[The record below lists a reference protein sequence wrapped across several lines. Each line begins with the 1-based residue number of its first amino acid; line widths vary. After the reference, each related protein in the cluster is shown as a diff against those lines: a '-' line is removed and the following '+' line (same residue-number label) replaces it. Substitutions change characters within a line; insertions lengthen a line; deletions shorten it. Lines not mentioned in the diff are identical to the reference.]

1 MVGTPPSRPSPHT
14 TAHHLTPAATNQ
26 YGGKRESYRAAFRD
40 VGCEGPSSSGR
51 EHCLRGRNRNEP
63 AGKKTETKE
72 MEKLTHLEA
81 LLFTAVLETCVDQ
94 LSILG
99 YIMPVSYK
107 GQTDLS
113 HSGIQEM
120 KEIVEALKEL
130 DSNYQE
136 SAKQGSRETV
146 TSMSQKS
153 IEHKQQLGKTEEL
166 KSTRHLSNRVMKN
179 SALSIESLRKIQADR
194 QYASDVITATMKRM
208 QESGT
213 FNSLTEANEKE
224 EEKKSKFHDV
234 LIREQEGKK
243 QIKSLEKQL
252 QDVKKQTETELKSR
266 DAMILNLKD
275 ELQEIKAKVSM
286 ESSYVKKSTD
296 LQVHETQKRCNN
308 AENILDKEIQKLR
321 SKTDEEIRVHLEI
334 EDFLRQNH
342 KKVQEKLEFWVDKY
356 ENDTDAKDK
365 ELDALKAL
373 KANQLEILQGLAKE
387 CQIFEKII
395 ITHRAEEDAKR
406 KQMEKDALELKSTL
420 KLQSWWR
427 GTMVRKNLGPYQGL
441 KKMEKKK
448 SDHKEKGKEEK
459 AGAKKK

>member
-1 MVGTPPSRPSPHT
+1 
-14 TAHHLTPAATNQ
+14 
-26 YGGKRESYRAAFRD
+26 
-40 VGCEGPSSSGR
+40 
-51 EHCLRGRNRNEP
+51 
-63 AGKKTETKE
+63 
-72 MEKLTHLEA
+72 
-81 LLFTAVLETCVDQ
+81 
-94 LSILG
+94 
-99 YIMPVSYK
+99 
-107 GQTDLS
+107 
-113 HSGIQEM
+113 M

-136 SAKQGSRETV
+136 SANQGSRETI
-146 TSMSQKS
+146 TSMSLKS

-166 KSTRHLSNRVMKN
+166 KSTHLLSNRAVKN

-213 FNSLTEANEKE
+213 FNSLTEANERE
-224 EEKKSKFHDV
+224 EAKKSKFHDV

-252 QDVKKQTETELKSR
+252 QYVKKQTETELKSR

-286 ESSYVKKSTD
+286 ERSYVKKSTD

-308 AENILDKEIQKLR
+308 AEDILDKEIQKLK
-321 SKTDEEIRVHLEI
+321 SKTDEETRVHTEI

-342 KKVQEKLEFWVDKY
+342 KKVEEKLEFWVDKY

-373 KANQLEILQGLAKE
+373 KANNLEILQGLAKE
-387 CQIFEKII
+387 CQTFEKTI
-395 ITHRAEEDAKR
+395 ITDRAEKDAKR
-406 KQMEKDALELKSTL
+406 KQIEQEALQLKSTL

-441 KKMEKKK
+441 KKKMEKKK
-448 SDHKEKGKEEK
+448 SDHKEKGKKGK
-459 AGAKKK
+459 AGAKKKK

>member
-1 MVGTPPSRPSPHT
+1 
-14 TAHHLTPAATNQ
+14 
-26 YGGKRESYRAAFRD
+26 
-40 VGCEGPSSSGR
+40 
-51 EHCLRGRNRNEP
+51 
-63 AGKKTETKE
+63 

-81 LLFTAVLETCVDQ
+81 LLFTDVLETCVDQ

-99 YIMPVSYK
+99 YIMPVSYE
-107 GQTDLS
+107 GQKTDLG

-136 SAKQGSRETV
+136 SANQGSRETI
-146 TSMSQKS
+146 TSMSLKS

-166 KSTRHLSNRVMKN
+166 KSTHLLSNRAVKN

-213 FNSLTEANEKE
+213 FNSLTEANERE
-224 EEKKSKFHDV
+224 EAKKSKFHDV

-252 QDVKKQTETELKSR
+252 QYVKKQTETELKK
-266 DAMILNLKD
+266 LK
-275 ELQEIKAKVSM
+275 
-286 ESSYVKKSTD
+286 
-296 LQVHETQKRCNN
+296 
-308 AENILDKEIQKLR
+308 
-321 SKTDEEIRVHLEI
+321 SKTDEETRVHTEI

-342 KKVQEKLEFWVDKY
+342 KKVEEKLEFWVDKY

-373 KANQLEILQGLAKE
+373 KANNLEILQGLAKE
-387 CQIFEKII
+387 CQTFEKTI
-395 ITHRAEEDAKR
+395 ITDRAEKDAKR
-406 KQMEKDALELKSTL
+406 KQIEQEALQLKSTL

-441 KKMEKKK
+441 KKKMEKKK
-448 SDHKEKGKEEK
+448 SDHKEKGKKGK
-459 AGAKKK
+459 AGAKKKK

>member
-1 MVGTPPSRPSPHT
+1 
-14 TAHHLTPAATNQ
+14 
-26 YGGKRESYRAAFRD
+26 
-40 VGCEGPSSSGR
+40 
-51 EHCLRGRNRNEP
+51 
-63 AGKKTETKE
+63 

-81 LLFTAVLETCVDQ
+81 LLFTDVLETCVDQ

-99 YIMPVSYK
+99 YIMPVSYE
-107 GQTDLS
+107 GQKTDLG

-136 SAKQGSRETV
+136 SANQGSRETI
-146 TSMSQKS
+146 TSMSLKS

-166 KSTRHLSNRVMKN
+166 KSTHLLSNRAVKN

-213 FNSLTEANEKE
+213 FNSLTEANERE
-224 EEKKSKFHDV
+224 EAKKSKFHDV

-252 QDVKKQTETELKSR
+252 QYVKKQTETELKSR

-308 AENILDKEIQKLR
+308 AEDILDKEIQKLK
-321 SKTDEEIRVHLEI
+321 SKTDEEIRVHMEI

-342 KKVQEKLEFWVDKY
+342 KKVEEKLEFWVDKY

-373 KANQLEILQGLAKE
+373 KANNLEILQGLAKE
-387 CQIFEKII
+387 CQTFEKTI
-395 ITHRAEEDAKR
+395 ITDRAEKDAKR
-406 KQMEKDALELKSTL
+406 KQIEQEALELKSTL

-441 KKMEKKK
+441 KKKMEKKK
-448 SDHKEKGKEEK
+448 SDHKEKAKKGK
-459 AGAKKK
+459 AGAKKKK

>member
-1 MVGTPPSRPSPHT
+1 MAPFINSVWKSINKAKEVYERLQIRLFQVYLST
-14 TAHHLTPAATNQ
+14 TVANTIASFSLVSFVFVPL
-26 YGGKRESYRAAFRD
+26 S
-40 VGCEGPSSSGR
+40 
-51 EHCLRGRNRNEP
+51 
-63 AGKKTETKE
+63 KKTETKE

-113 HSGIQEM
+113 H
-120 KEIVEALKEL
+120 VCA
-130 DSNYQE
+130 
-136 SAKQGSRETV
+136 
-146 TSMSQKS
+146 S
-153 IEHKQQLGKTEEL
+153 IL
-166 KSTRHLSNRVMKN
+166 TRHLSNRVMKN

-234 LIREQEGKK
+234 LIRSEGKK

-308 AENILDKEIQKLR
+308 AENILDKEIQ
-321 SKTDEEIRVHLEI
+321 
-334 EDFLRQNH
+334 
-342 KKVQEKLEFWVDKY
+342 
-356 ENDTDAKDK
+356 
-365 ELDALKAL
+365 
-373 KANQLEILQGLAKE
+373 
-387 CQIFEKII
+387 
-395 ITHRAEEDAKR
+395 
-406 KQMEKDALELKSTL
+406 
-420 KLQSWWR
+420 
-427 GTMVRKNLGPYQGL
+427 VRDSSSPG
-441 KKMEKKK
+441 
-448 SDHKEKGKEEK
+448 D
-459 AGAKKK
+459 

>member
-1 MVGTPPSRPSPHT
+1 MAPFINSVWKSINKAKEVYERLQIRLFQVYLST
-14 TAHHLTPAATNQ
+14 TVANTIASFSLVSFVFVPL
-26 YGGKRESYRAAFRD
+26 S
-40 VGCEGPSSSGR
+40 
-51 EHCLRGRNRNEP
+51 
-63 AGKKTETKE
+63 KKTETKE

-113 HSGIQEM
+113 HVCASILPDARTQMGPCISSPFY
-120 KEIVEALKEL
+120 LKIIM
-130 DSNYQE
+130 DKGASHC
-136 SAKQGSRETV
+136 S
-146 TSMSQKS
+146 TSCC
-153 IEHKQQLGKTEEL
+153 IPFLPG
-166 KSTRHLSNRVMKN
+166 
-179 SALSIESLRKIQADR
+179 R

-234 LIREQEGKK
+234 LIRSVLCSVLPCLTAESQN
-243 QIKSLEKQL
+243 
-252 QDVKKQTETELKSR
+252 
-266 DAMILNLKD
+266 AMILNLKD

-342 KKVQEKLEFWVDKY
+342 KVQEKLEFWVDKY

-387 CQIFEKII
+387 VRHQQHLSQDQRVNYTQAMRATFAIWIWERSNKGDGGGRLTL
-395 ITHRAEEDAKR
+395 THCPWAAV
-406 KQMEKDALELKSTL
+406 ELPGAQGSDPDC
-420 KLQSWWR
+420 
-427 GTMVRKNLGPYQGL
+427 GPADSQRRRILAPG
-441 KKMEKKK
+441 
-448 SDHKEKGKEEK
+448 SG
-459 AGAKKK
+459 

>member
-1 MVGTPPSRPSPHT
+1 
-14 TAHHLTPAATNQ
+14 
-26 YGGKRESYRAAFRD
+26 
-40 VGCEGPSSSGR
+40 
-51 EHCLRGRNRNEP
+51 
-63 AGKKTETKE
+63 

-81 LLFTAVLETCVDQ
+81 LLFTDVLETCVDQ

-99 YIMPVSYK
+99 YIMPVSYE
-107 GQTDLS
+107 GQKTDLG

-136 SAKQGSRETV
+136 SANQGSRETI
-146 TSMSQKS
+146 TSMSLKS

-166 KSTRHLSNRVMKN
+166 KSTHLLSNRAVKN

-213 FNSLTEANEKE
+213 FNSLTEANERE
-224 EEKKSKFHDV
+224 EAKKSKFHDV

-252 QDVKKQTETELKSR
+252 QYVKKQTETELKSR

-286 ESSYVKKSTD
+286 ERSYVKKSTD

-308 AENILDKEIQKLR
+308 AEDILDKEIQKLK
-321 SKTDEEIRVHLEI
+321 SKTDEETRVHTEI

-342 KKVQEKLEFWVDKY
+342 KKVEEKLEFWVDKY

-373 KANQLEILQGLAKE
+373 KANNLEILQGLAKE
-387 CQIFEKII
+387 
-395 ITHRAEEDAKR
+395 
-406 KQMEKDALELKSTL
+406 
-420 KLQSWWR
+420 LQSWWR

-441 KKMEKKK
+441 KKKMEKKK
-448 SDHKEKGKEEK
+448 SDHKEKGKKGK
-459 AGAKKK
+459 AGAKKKK

>member
-1 MVGTPPSRPSPHT
+1 
-14 TAHHLTPAATNQ
+14 
-26 YGGKRESYRAAFRD
+26 
-40 VGCEGPSSSGR
+40 
-51 EHCLRGRNRNEP
+51 
-63 AGKKTETKE
+63 
-72 MEKLTHLEA
+72 
-81 LLFTAVLETCVDQ
+81 
-94 LSILG
+94 
-99 YIMPVSYK
+99 
-107 GQTDLS
+107 
-113 HSGIQEM
+113 M

-136 SAKQGSRETV
+136 SANQGSRETI
-146 TSMSQKS
+146 TSMSLKS

-166 KSTRHLSNRVMKN
+166 KSTHLLSNRAVKN

-213 FNSLTEANEKE
+213 FNSLTEANERE
-224 EEKKSKFHDV
+224 EAKKSKFHDV

-252 QDVKKQTETELKSR
+252 QYVKKQTETELKSR

-308 AENILDKEIQKLR
+308 AEDILDKEIQKLK
-321 SKTDEEIRVHLEI
+321 SKTDEETRVHTEI

-342 KKVQEKLEFWVDKY
+342 KKVEEKLEFWVDKY

-373 KANQLEILQGLAKE
+373 KANNLEILQGLAKE
-387 CQIFEKII
+387 CQTFEKTI
-395 ITHRAEEDAKR
+395 ITDRAEKDAKR
-406 KQMEKDALELKSTL
+406 KQIEQGALQLKSTL

-441 KKMEKKK
+441 KKKMEKKK
-448 SDHKEKGKEEK
+448 SDHKEKGKKGK
-459 AGAKKK
+459 AGAKKKK